1 VKDQFDIWR
10 FNFPEKGEHSVVLIS
25 HPDVCARSAFV
36 NALYC
41 TSQRQSRH
49 PYPYEVL
56 LNGAD
61 GFEWET
67 FCDCKTIFLLE
78 SAKLFGKRGRVSS
91 ERRRQIR
98 SKLREIFRLMAMD

>member
-1 VKDQFDIWR
+1 MKDPFDIWR
-10 FNFPEKGEHSVVLIS
+10 FNFPE
-25 HPDVCARSAFV
+25 
-36 NALYC
+36 
-41 TSQRQSRH
+41 
-49 PYPYEVL
+49 PYEVR

-78 SAKLFGKRGRVSS
+78 SAKLLGKRGRVSL

-98 SKLREIFRLMAMD
+98 SKLRDVFRLMATD